1 MNRFRERILDL
12 LRAGTSPEEISLTI
26 SLGMT
31 LGTIPILGSTTLLCA
46 TSAFMMRLNV
56 PLIMLVNYFVYPLQL
71 LLYIPLLLAGAR
83 LLDRNVKILTLEGV
97 YQMLRT
103 DFLGT
108 IQKLFWA
115 NLGAVL
121 IWSVVAL
128 PVGVLSYLGMTRV
141 MRKVSPKWTGN
152 NKQ

>member
-1 MNRFRERILDL
+1 
-12 LRAGTSPEEISLTI
+12 
-26 SLGMT
+26 
-31 LGTIPILGSTTLLCA
+31 
-46 TSAFMMRLNV
+46 
-56 PLIMLVNYFVYPLQL
+56 
-71 LLYIPLLLAGAR
+71 LYIPLLLAGAR

-152 NKQ
+152 KQ

>member
-152 NKQ
+152 KQ

>member
-46 TSAFMMRLNV
+46 SSAFLMRLNV

-83 LLDRNVKILTLEGV
+83 LLDRNIKMLTLEGV

-103 DFLGT
+103 DLLGT

-128 PVGVLSYLGMTRV
+128 PVGVLSYLAMTRA

-152 NKQ
+152 TQ